1 MLSNWRVGQT
11 LNALVSDRM
20 PSGGLL
26 LKIGSQSFITS
37 LDVPIQPGSRIKLEI
52 QQIVPKLVLRLID
65 SDKVLGSS
73 RTADSLINR
82 ALFNDGKGGLSNLNL
97 LLKSLEAKFPSLSS
111 SYGLSTSA
119 IRGLLVNNFLV
130 PGSVNAS
137 TVQAAFTLSGIF
149 TEALWLSSRPGQGAQ
164 SSKTVLMILRQRIT
178 SALELGN
185 LSSTERSALTR
196 LFSSVESAIAS
207 IAYQQIASIPQEDE
221 KLKWTATLPLQQ
233 EEDLCEIDVDIERQ
247 SPRKD
252 GGSPQWKLRLSL
264 ELSAL
269 GPVIVLIEMINDR
282 LRIDF
287 SVEESV
293 NARMK
298 EALPVLRNQLI
309 TAGLQLDNLSSKAF
323 DSVSDDVAK
332 MSGSSRLDISI

>member
-207 IAYQQIASIPQEDE
+207 IAYQQIASIPQDDE

-264 ELSAL
+264 ELQAL
-269 GPVIVLIEMINDR
+269 GPVVVLIEMINDR

-293 NARMK
+293 NARIK
-298 EALPVLRNQLI
+298 EALPMLRNQLI
-309 TAGLQLDNLSSKAF
+309 KAGLQLDNLSSKAF
-323 DSVSDDVAK
+323 EPVSDDVAK

>member
-323 DSVSDDVAK
+323 DSVSNDVAK

>member
-1 MLSNWRVGQT
+1 
-11 LNALVSDRM
+11 
-20 PSGGLL
+20 
-26 LKIGSQSFITS
+26 
-37 LDVPIQPGSRIKLEI
+37 
-52 QQIVPKLVLRLID
+52 
-65 SDKVLGSS
+65 
-73 RTADSLINR
+73 
-82 ALFNDGKGGLSNLNL
+82 

-185 LSSTERSALTR
+185 LSSTERSALAR

-252 GGSPQWKLRLSL
+252 DGLPQWKLRLSL
-264 ELSAL
+264 ELNAL

-323 DSVSDDVAK
+323 DSVSNDVAK

>member
-1 MLSNWRVGQT
+1 
-11 LNALVSDRM
+11 
-20 PSGGLL
+20 
-26 LKIGSQSFITS
+26 
-37 LDVPIQPGSRIKLEI
+37 
-52 QQIVPKLVLRLID
+52 
-65 SDKVLGSS
+65 
-73 RTADSLINR
+73 
-82 ALFNDGKGGLSNLNL
+82 

-185 LSSTERSALTR
+185 LSSTERSALAR

-207 IAYQQIASIPQEDE
+207 IAHQQIASIPQDDE

-233 EEDLCEIDVDIERQ
+233 GEDLCEIDVDIERQ
-247 SPRKD
+247 PPRKD

-264 ELSAL
+264 ELQAL

-309 TAGLQLDNLSSKAF
+309 NAGLQLDNLSSKAF
-323 DSVSDDVAK
+323 ESVSDDVAK

>member
-185 LSSTERSALTR
+185 PSSTERSALAR

-221 KLKWTATLPLQQ
+221 KLKWTATLTLQQ

-264 ELSAL
+264 ELQAL
-269 GPVIVLIEMINDR
+269 GPVVVLIEMINDR

-287 SVEESV
+287 SVGESV
-293 NARMK
+293 NARIK
-298 EALPVLRNQLI
+298 EALPTLRNQLI
-309 TAGLQLDNLSSKAF
+309 KAGLQLDNLSSKAF
-323 DSVSDDVAK
+323 EPVSDDVAK

>member
-1 MLSNWRVGQT
+1 
-11 LNALVSDRM
+11 
-20 PSGGLL
+20 
-26 LKIGSQSFITS
+26 
-37 LDVPIQPGSRIKLEI
+37 VPIQPGSRIKLEI

-82 ALFNDGKGGLSNLNL
+82 ALFNDGKGGLNNLNL

-264 ELSAL
+264 ELQAL

-323 DSVSDDVAK
+323 DSVSNDVAK

>member
-26 LKIGSQSFITS
+26 IKIGSQSFITS

-52 QQIVPKLVLRLID
+52 QQIVPRLVLRLID

-264 ELSAL
+264 ELQAL
-269 GPVIVLIEMINDR
+269 GPVVVLIEMINDR

-287 SVEESV
+287 SVGESV
-293 NARMK
+293 NARIK
-298 EALPVLRNQLI
+298 EALPTLRNQLI
-309 TAGLQLDNLSSKAF
+309 KAGLQLDNLSSKAF
-323 DSVSDDVAK
+323 EPVSDDVAK

>member
-1 MLSNWRVGQT
+1 
-11 LNALVSDRM
+11 
-20 PSGGLL
+20 
-26 LKIGSQSFITS
+26 
-37 LDVPIQPGSRIKLEI
+37 
-52 QQIVPKLVLRLID
+52 
-65 SDKVLGSS
+65 
-73 RTADSLINR
+73 
-82 ALFNDGKGGLSNLNL
+82 

-185 LSSTERSALTR
+185 LSSTERSALAR

-207 IAYQQIASIPQEDE
+207 IAHQQIASIPQDDE

-233 EEDLCEIDVDIERQ
+233 DEDLCEIDVDIERQ
-247 SPRKD
+247 PPRKE

-264 ELSAL
+264 ELQAL

-309 TAGLQLDNLSSKAF
+309 KAGLQLDNLSSKAF
-323 DSVSDDVAK
+323 ESVSDDVAK